1 MAEILLGT
9 QGWSYP
15 DWVGPFYPPT
25 ARQSDFLGLY
35 SQSFQTVEI
44 DSTFYA
50 VPRANIVDSWRRNT
64 PASFRFAAKLPQTIT
79 HEKRLAGAERELGD
93 FLAVMTRLD
102 ERLGPVLTQCPPA
115 FQYGPVEH
123 AALVEFLNLLP
134 ASVEFAIEFRHRS
147 WLRPEVYELLRAH
160 RVAWCVI
167 DLYYMPRLIQ
177 VTADFIYLRW
187 LGDRRPIKR
196 FNAIQVDRD
205 AATDGWTEIIRAHSS
220 KASRIYGYYSDQYA
234 GHSPASVRLLQ
245 RKLLLPESPP
255 PARGL
260 FDL

>member
-35 SQSFQTVEI
+35 SQTFQTVEI

-50 VPRANIVDSWRRNT
+50 APRATIVDSWRRNT
-64 PASFRFAAKLPQTIT
+64 PSGFRFAAKLPQTIT
-79 HEKRLAGAERELGD
+79 HEKRLVGTERELAD
-93 FLAVMTRLD
+93 FLALMTRLD
-102 ERLGPVLTQCPPA
+102 DRLGPMLAQCPPA
-115 FQYGPVEH
+115 FQYGTEEY
-123 AALVEFLNLLP
+123 AALGSFLTQLP
-134 ASVEFAIEFRHRS
+134 SSFDFAIEFRHRS
-147 WLRPEVYELLRAH
+147 WLRPEVYELLRTH

-167 DLYYMPRLIQ
+167 DLYYMPRSIQ

-187 LGDRRPIKR
+187 LGDRRQIQR
-196 FNAIQVDRD
+196 FNAVQIDRE
-205 AATDGWTEIIRAHSS
+205 AATERWAEIITALSS
-220 KASRIYGYYSDQYA
+220 RVSRIYGYYSDHYA

-245 RKLLLPESPP
+245 RQLGLAEGPL